1 MKRPKFKI
9 LAAVIVAFLI
19 SSVLASSSALAMD
32 LHLQQE
38 RAKSFL
44 TASAEFSQFSLEEG
58 SIGGSGLKVDFQNA
72 FSDKVS
78 LEIYLASAINTTGG
92 SSFTGLGGY
101 TYYNV
106 YGDCCQTNRRVIL
119 DGKPMVT
126 ETTPKGTN
134 FQVGVGL
141 DQFFLNGSKSVYSA
155 SGLGL
160 SAIYQFALFKYNF
173 KAEGRHSRMTAGEN
187 KIQGT
192 FFSFGLVFAL

>member
-1 MKRPKFKI
+1 MK
-9 LAAVIVAFLI
+9 LL
-19 SSVLASSSALAMD
+19 SSVVVTCVLAVLFSSSVQAMD
-32 LHLQQE
+32 LHVQQE
-38 RAKSFL
+38 RSKSFL
-44 TASAEFSQFSLEEG
+44 TASAEFSQFVLEEG
-58 SIGGSGLKVDFQNA
+58 SIGGSGLKVDFLNA
-72 FSDKVS
+72 FSDNVS

-101 TYYNV
+101 TFYNV
-106 YGDCCQTNRRVIL
+106 YGDCCLTNRRVIL

-126 ETTPKGTN
+126 ETTLKGAN

-160 SAIYQFALFKYNF
+160 AAIYQFPLFKYNF
-173 KAEGRHSRMTAGEN
+173 KAEARHSRMTAGEN

-192 FFSFGLVFAL
+192 FFSFGIVFAL

>member
-1 MKRPKFKI
+1 MKRPRFF
-9 LAAVIVAFLI
+9 LNLLLLSGLSSTAV
-19 SSVLASSSALAMD
+19 AMD
-32 LHLQQE
+32 LHLEQE
-38 RAKSFL
+38 RSKSFL
-44 TASAEFSQFSLEEG
+44 TASAEFSQFTLEEG
-58 SIGGSGLKVDFQNA
+58 SIGGSGLKVDFNNS
-72 FSDKVS
+72 FTDKIS

-101 TYYNV
+101 TYYNL
-106 YGDCCQTNRRVIL
+106 YGDCCLSRRRVLL
-119 DGKPMVT
+119 DGRPMMT
-126 ETTPKGTN
+126 ETTNKGSN
-134 FQVGVGL
+134 LQVGVGL

-173 KAEGRHSRMTAGEN
+173 KAEGRHSQMTAGEN

>member
-1 MKRPKFKI
+1 MKRLSFSF
-9 LAAVIVAFLI
+9 LYQVVITLL
-19 SSVLASSSALAMD
+19 SVLFLCSSAKAMD
-32 LHLQQE
+32 LHLEQD

-44 TASAEFSQFSLEEG
+44 TASAEFSQFTLEEG
-58 SIGGSGLKVDFQNA
+58 SIGGSGLKVDFNNA
-72 FSDKVS
+72 FTDKIS
-78 LEIYLASAINTTGG
+78 MEIYLASAINTTGG

-106 YGDCCQTNRRVIL
+106 YGDCCLSTRRVIL

-126 ETTPKGTN
+126 ETTNKGTN
-134 FQVGVGL
+134 LQVGVGL

-155 SGLGL
+155 SGLGI

-173 KAEGRHSRMTAGEN
+173 KAEGRHSQMTAGEN

>member
-1 MKRPKFKI
+1 MKQPRFF
-9 LAAVIVAFLI
+9 LNLLLLSGLSSTAV
-19 SSVLASSSALAMD
+19 AMD
-32 LHLQQE
+32 LHLEQE
-38 RAKSFL
+38 RSKSFL
-44 TASAEFSQFSLEEG
+44 TASAEFSQFTLEEG
-58 SIGGSGLKVDFQNA
+58 SIGGSGLKVDFNNS
-72 FSDKVS
+72 FTDKIS

-101 TYYNV
+101 TYYNL
-106 YGDCCQTNRRVIL
+106 YGDCCLSSRRVLL
-119 DGKPMVT
+119 DGRPMMT
-126 ETTPKGTN
+126 ETTNKGSN
-134 FQVGVGL
+134 LQVGVGL

-173 KAEGRHSRMTAGEN
+173 KAEGRHSQMTAGEN